1 MASSSGDWSTPPA
14 DDYEALISTTDVEL
28 LKRAWRNEKAAPE
41 ILRYQEDLVK
51 RAKEQ
56 IQLMEE
62 TVEEFAESGID
73 PLTVSLYQM
82 DLDRAQFLLRSYLRV
97 RLLKIEKYVFHILK
111 SDETESLL
119 SEQEKM
125 FARRCADNMGE
136 HLEDSDLLR
145 LPDNYQSVLKQS
157 IISEEDD
164 MVPQPELETFVV
176 CKSKNF
182 LSLNLY
188 EDGENP
194 EMVEMDRGDLYFIR
208 YKIIKRAV
216 ETGKIDLV

>member
-1 MASSSGDWSTPPA
+1 
-14 DDYEALISTTDVEL
+14 
-28 LKRAWRNEKAAPE
+28 
-41 ILRYQEDLVK
+41 
-51 RAKEQ
+51 
-56 IQLMEE
+56 
-62 TVEEFAESGID
+62 
-73 PLTVSLYQM
+73 
-82 DLDRAQFLLRSYLRV
+82 
-97 RLLKIEKYVFHILK
+97 
-111 SDETESLL
+111 
-119 SEQEKM
+119 
-125 FARRCADNMGE
+125 MGK
-136 HLEDSDLLR
+136 HLEESVLLR